1 MEQIRMDTPHTALIK
16 LIEMGL
22 TDDISVLRSTATMI
36 YNSEVREIGESTI
49 VDWMELGA
57 AKQSSIVNNH
67 PVFTACSA
75 EVQPRL
81 RELLCRC

>member
-1 MEQIRMDTPHTALIK
+1 MEQIKVDTPHTALIK

-22 TDDISVLRSTATMI
+22 DNDISILRNTATMI
-36 YNSEVREIGESTI
+36 YNSEIREVGEATI

-57 AKQSSIVNNH
+57 HKQSNIINSH
-67 PVFTACSA
+67 PVFTACDEES
-75 EVQPRL
+75 QPRL